1 MSIEK
6 KLREGSVHCKRRNNR
21 VHRRMEKRQKNR
33 KKWIYWGAATIFA
46 VMLSVL
52 LGLLM
57 KKDPPPVLVPGAI
70 VDSAV
75 TAITADASDISY
87 LQREAK
93 IQYNSIND
101 PYKYGDDIVFSST
114 AGSAS
119 YTRMVVY
126 QTDLEESYTIPAK
139 VKYNNLTG
147 MVMNEK
153 YIVYLDAS
161 TGGGGRICSYNR
173 NTEEFDIIKE
183 YAYAMPKLC
192 LYGEYLA
199 FLQQAGENTDRLYI
213 YHLETGE
220 SVTPKVFEGS
230 AAQTGGIH
238 LDGTTLTYAVT
249 YYEDDILMSRV
260 TTLDLTT
267 GAEQN
272 YDWSRLVYSPQKNG
286 NYIAFLSSASGV
298 ADDIYLSEN
307 GGQPQLLVSDVTNMK
322 IGDGFLAYTKGD
334 VVYAYVFETGKSYR
348 LNTTVSKGL
357 LASVSGKSVCWYDV
371 TSYDDVDIVKYANME
386 W

>member
-161 TGGGGRICSYNR
+161 TGGGGRI
-173 NTEEFDIIKE
+173 
-183 YAYAMPKLC
+183 
-192 LYGEYLA
+192 
-199 FLQQAGENTDRLYI
+199 
-213 YHLETGE
+213 
-220 SVTPKVFEGS
+220 
-230 AAQTGGIH
+230 
-238 LDGTTLTYAVT
+238 
-249 YYEDDILMSRV
+249 
-260 TTLDLTT
+260 
-267 GAEQN
+267 
-272 YDWSRLVYSPQKNG
+272 
-286 NYIAFLSSASGV
+286 
-298 ADDIYLSEN
+298 
-307 GGQPQLLVSDVTNMK
+307 
-322 IGDGFLAYTKGD
+322 
-334 VVYAYVFETGKSYR
+334 
-348 LNTTVSKGL
+348 
-357 LASVSGKSVCWYDV
+357 
-371 TSYDDVDIVKYANME
+371 
-386 W
+386 